1 MNRKDNIVYVLAFV
15 LLISLAITGYVVS
28 SSDFYQKRDAKE
40 KTALVKSRSKKKANI
55 KKIKRDTYKNR
66 QIASKNRTRSRTRP
80 VASSGR
86 PISRTR
92 YRYANNISYSR
103 YQRDLLQCRM
113 LAQQV
118 SGYTPEQAVKGGF
131 VGGAIG
137 AAAGAAIGAVLGHA
151 GKGAAIGAAAGGIGG
166 GTYSAISAEK
176 RYKKAYIRCMRN
188 RGYNVL
194 N

>member
-1 MNRKDNIVYVLAFV
+1 MKKKDNIVYILAFV
-15 LLISLAITGYVVS
+15 LLISLVITGYVVS
-28 SSDFYQKRDAKE
+28 SSDFYQKEDVKE
-40 KTALVKSRSKKKANI
+40 KTALVNTRPKKKANTMRNI
-55 KKIKRDTYKNR
+55 YKNR
-66 QIASKNRTRSRTRP
+66 PIVSKNRIRSRTRP
-80 VASSGR
+80 ITVTARPAYHTGYKYTSS
-86 PISRTR
+86 
-92 YRYANNISYSR
+92 ISYSR

-118 SGYTPEQAVKGGF
+118 AGYTPEQTVKGGF

-176 RYKKAYIRCMRN
+176 RYKRAYVRCMRN